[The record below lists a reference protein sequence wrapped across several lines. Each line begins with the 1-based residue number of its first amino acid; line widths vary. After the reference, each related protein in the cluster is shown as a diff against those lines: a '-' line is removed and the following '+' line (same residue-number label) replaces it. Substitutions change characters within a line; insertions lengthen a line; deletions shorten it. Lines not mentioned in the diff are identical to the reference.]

1 MGGVGLHTTL
11 PTVKLRGLRNS
22 QDLERVTGGGGWWMV
37 VHCFSWSFPGTCKI
51 VLGFVEVEKFLLLG
65 YGKGGWVFTVKVES

>member
-1 MGGVGLHTTL
+1 
-11 PTVKLRGLRNS
+11 
-22 QDLERVTGGGGWWMV
+22 MV